1 MLKNLLKYI
10 QEEHVAEQLY
20 HSLIGIE
27 IEEHRIDNH
36 GKLSQ
41 KPYPQN
47 LGSRRYHP
55 YLQSDFSESM
65 NEIITDPNPNIGG
78 VLDQLDTLQTVLIRS
93 LINQNHLAAQ
103 HAASY
108 GCRR

>member
-27 IEEHRIDNH
+27 IEEHRIDQH
-36 GKLSQ
+36 GQLSQ
-41 KPYPQN
+41 LPYPKH

-65 NEIITDPNPNIGG
+65 SELITDPNPNIGG
-78 VLDQLDTLQTVLIRS
+78 VLD
-93 LINQNHLAAQ
+93 
-103 HAASY
+103 
-108 GCRR
+108 

>member
-27 IEEHRIDNH
+27 IEEHRIDQH
-36 GKLSQ
+36 GQLSQ
-41 KPYPQN
+41 LPYPKH

-65 NEIITDPNPNIGG
+65 SELITILIP
-78 VLDQLDTLQTVLIRS
+78 TLVGCWIS
-93 LINQNHLAAQ
+93 LTPFKPFWPVQSTNQRH
-103 HAASY
+103 S
-108 GCRR
+108 GR